1 MPMTVGMD
9 VNQHPEFAETYAG
22 IRRSFGE
29 AWAKRF
35 VLAAPLMVG
44 DPTGPV
50 YRAFLD
56 GLAAHNEGAHRAEA
70 EAWERCQA
78 LIRDMAASLVD
89 EAEALLRTC

>member
-1 MPMTVGMD
+1 MPIYEGMD

-22 IRRSFGE
+22 IRRSFGP

-50 YRAFLD
+50 YRAFVE
-56 GLAAHNEGAHRAEA
+56 GLAAHTEGAHRAEA

-78 LIRDMAASLVD
+78 LIREMAASLVA
-89 EAEALLRTC
+89 EAEAILQTS